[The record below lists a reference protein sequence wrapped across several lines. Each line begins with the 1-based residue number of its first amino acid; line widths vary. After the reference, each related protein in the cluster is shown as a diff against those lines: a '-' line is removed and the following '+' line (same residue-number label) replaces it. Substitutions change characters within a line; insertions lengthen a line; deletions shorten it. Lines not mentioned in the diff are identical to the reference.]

1 LAQEVNKFD
10 VIVNPSWKMYVKEWA
25 EEYQNILMTC
35 VSETKEHKE
44 KLIIIIEA
52 LEHFIHMD

>member
-1 LAQEVNKFD
+1 
-10 VIVNPSWKMYVKEWA
+10 MYVKEWA